1 MIKKTGNMSI
11 TYPDVI
17 LEVLSL
23 LLKCLHRK
31 AVSLFARSSFTLSAT
46 PPPPGP
52 NSAPNDRSVDNSGRA
67 KLTIK
72 NSPTAE
78 TAAMLNIQC

>member
-1 MIKKTGNMSI
+1 MEKDMIANDYKSGNMSI

-31 AVSLFARSSFTLSAT
+31 AVSLFA
-46 PPPPGP
+46 
-52 NSAPNDRSVDNSGRA
+52 
-67 KLTIK
+67 
-72 NSPTAE
+72 
-78 TAAMLNIQC
+78 